1 MNGKTKTQPT
11 ASMWFFHK
19 NNCLVTMAVPY
30 HSPSPPLYRPWHG
43 GACRASLHHR
53 PCLPPLPLSMCP
65 NHCIWLHLHSG
76 TPYLFCSSPLKT
88 HLSSLRSYKGSHP
101 AAASSVQRTH
111 FTCKASKLRSL
122 ISFLKISDQHLSEK
136 PVSFC
141 VDVFHIPVAFGRRRV
156 GSAGGG
162 GRRRLPEP

>member
-1 MNGKTKTQPT
+1 MILPQ
-11 ASMWFFHK
+11 
-19 NNCLVTMAVPY
+19 NNCCLVTIPY
-30 HSPSPPLYRPWHG
+30 HSPSPPIYRPWWW
-43 GACRASLHHR
+43 
-53 PCLPPLPLSMCP
+53 CLPRFTPPPPLPATAATLHVPQS
-65 NHCIWLHLHSG
+65 LHLAPPPSIPASI
-76 TPYLFCSSPLKT
+76 PYLLCSSPLKT

-141 VDVFHIPVAFGRRRV
+141 VDVFHIPVAFGRRLV
-156 GSAGGG
+156 GSTGGG
-162 GRRRLPEP
+162 RRRRLPEP